1 MMLEEDA
8 QLLVDRQNEIIQ
20 QYNDKFAEELG
31 KDTFNMS
38 DWFRFQEGL
47 LPLVR
52 NSANLVHDLHL
63 AGFTDYKV
71 NMQSG
76 VIK

>member
-1 MMLEEDA
+1 MLTKEDA

-20 QYNDKFAEELG
+20 EYNDRFAEELG
-31 KDTFNMS
+31 KDTYTIS

-47 LPLVR
+47 MPLVR
-52 NSANLVHDLHL
+52 NSANLVHELHEE
-63 AGFTDYKV
+63 GHTEYKV

-76 VIK
+76 IIK